1 MNSSQT
7 PRLLRLKQIV
17 GDPKSNPP
25 IEPIIPISRASWYDG
40 IRKGKYPKPIKFGD
54 GRASFWRSDEV
65 FSLADG
71 LEAYSWKA

>member
-1 MNSSQT
+1 MSSKQT
-7 PRLLRLKQIV
+7 PRLLRLKQII

-40 IRKGKYPKPIKFGD
+40 VRKGIYPKPIKFGG
-54 GRASFWRSDEV
+54 GRAAFWRADEV

-71 LEAYSWKA
+71 VEVYSWKV